1 MANQTPT
8 LTRRPA
14 SPKTRRP
21 SAATRKK
28 AAAPTPG
35 LKLEDLL
42 RAIAQ
47 LTVAERARLEATEVL
62 KEMGVIGGRGLAVDI
77 GRAIAAVFYEVA
89 LPKSGGSE
97 LETNEGLRVSVRSL
111 HCTGNG
117 RRTAI
122 GTLPDGCDL
131 LLALRLDADY
141 APLEAIE
148 VPRHVV
154 EEYQRRGRLS
164 WTRRLAADPRVR
176 LIPGAVL

>member
-8 LTRRPA
+8 PTRHPRP
-14 SPKTRRP
+14 PRTQRR

-28 AAAPTPG
+28 AAAPAPG
-35 LKLEDLL
+35 LKREDLL

-62 KEMGVIGGRGLAVDI
+62 RGMGVIGGRGLAVDI

-111 HCTGNG
+111 HCTGKG
-117 RRTAI
+117 RRSAI
-122 GTLPDGCDL
+122 GTLPDGCDR
-131 LLALRLDADY
+131 LLALRLAADY

-148 VPRHVV
+148 VPRQVF
-154 EEYQRRGRLS
+154 EEYEHVGRLS

-176 LIPGAVL
+176 LLPGAVL

>member
-8 LTRRPA
+8 PTRHPRPP
-14 SPKTRRP
+14 STRRP

-28 AAAPTPG
+28 AAVQTPG
-35 LKLEDLL
+35 LRREDLL

-62 KEMGVIGGRGLAVDI
+62 MKMGLRTGR
-77 GRAIAAVFYEVA
+77 RHRPAIAAVFYEVA
-89 LPKSGGSE
+89 LPKSGGSD
-97 LETNEGLRVSVRSL
+97 LETREGLRVSVRSL

-122 GTLPDGCDL
+122 GILPDGCDL

-141 APLEAIE
+141 APQEAIE
-148 VPRHVV
+148 VPCQVV
-154 EEYQRRGRLS
+154 EEYQH
-164 WTRRLAADPRVR
+164 
-176 LIPGAVL
+176 PGAV